1 MEDNY
6 VTDDVRKRLILG
18 GLSELAEHGIHDF
31 SLRRVALSA
40 DVSCAA
46 PYRHFKD
53 KDALILA
60 IIEYVRE
67 GFELLGT
74 EAVAAFGQGS
84 VECITELSVL
94 AVRFWLGNGNF
105 RSVLSL
111 LLSNSEIGCGG
122 ISGFDRP
129 LLDNVASFSAVRG
142 LSDEDTRVLSS
153 TVLALTYGTLT
164 LAGASAEN
172 VEFLISN
179 LKSKIVECFLSYM

>member
-1 MEDNY
+1 MEEGFIQ
-6 VTDDVRKRLILG
+6 DDVRKRLILG

-31 SLRRVALSA
+31 SLRRVAVSA

-67 GFELLGT
+67 GFELLCG
-74 EAVAAFGQGS
+74 EAAAAFGQGN

-94 AVRFWLGNGNF
+94 TVRFWLGNGNF

-111 LLSNSEIGCGG
+111 LLSSREIEDGL
-122 ISGFDRP
+122 SGFDRP
-129 LLDNVASFSAVRG
+129 ILESISAFSAKKG
-142 LSDEDTRVLSS
+142 LSDEDTRVLSA

-164 LAGASAEN
+164 LAGASVEN
-172 VEFLISN
+172 IEFLLSN
-179 LKSKIVECFLSYM
+179 LKSKIVECFVSYV